1 MLRKL
6 WCILVAT
13 VWSAVSFFISITA
26 MIVTF
31 NPARSVWVARKIWSP
46 VLLWAG
52 GARLEV
58 IGGENVDPKR
68 ATIYVA
74 NHQSTLDIPAHFIS
88 VPADFRYVAK
98 SQLRFVPFIGWY
110 LWLAGHIFVNRSDR
124 ASAIS
129 SLERAAKK
137 VREGTSI
144 FLYPEGTRSED
155 GRVLPFKKGPFA
167 LALKARVPI
176 CPVTIEGT
184 STVMPK
190 NSWNITPGPVRVK
203 IGRPID
209 TTAFAENDREGLAR
223 AVREQIIADN
233 LSLGG
238 KGGDTDDAIALQGQ
252 EGVGQK
258 RLPTPPPPSKKAS

>member
-1 MLRKL
+1 MRKL

-13 VWSAVSFFISITA
+13 VWSAIMFFVSISA
-26 MIVTF
+26 MILTL
-31 NPARSVWVARKIWSP
+31 NPSRSVWVARRLWSP

-58 IGGENVDPKR
+58 FGAENVDPKR
-68 ATIYVA
+68 PTIYVA

-88 VPADFRYVAK
+88 VPVDFRYVAK
-98 SQLRFVPFIGWY
+98 SQLRLVPFIGWY

-124 ASAIS
+124 ASAIE
-129 SLERAAKK
+129 SLERAARK
-137 VREGTSI
+137 VRKGTSI

-155 GRVLPFKKGPFA
+155 GSVLPFKKGPFA

-176 CPVTIEGT
+176 CPVTIEGS
-184 STVMPK
+184 STLMPK

-238 KGGDTDDAIALQGQ
+238 KGGDTEAAIALQGK
-252 EGVGQK
+252 EGIAQQ
-258 RLPTPPPPSKKAS
+258 RPSAPTSKAS

>member
-6 WCILVAT
+6 WCILVVT
-13 VWSAVSFFISITA
+13 VWSPICFTLACLA
-26 MIVTF
+26 MLVTL
-31 NPARSVWVARKIWSP
+31 NPSRSVWVARWIWSP

-52 GARLEV
+52 GAKLEV
-58 IGGENVDPKR
+58 MGGENVDPKR
-68 ATIYVA
+68 PTIYVG
-74 NHQSTLDIPAHFIS
+74 NHLSTLDIPAHFLA
-88 VPADFRYVAK
+88 VPVDFRFVAK

-110 LWLAGHIFVNRSDR
+110 LWLAGHIFIDRGDRS
-124 ASAIS
+124 SAIA
-129 SLERAAKK
+129 SLEKAARKIRA
-137 VREGTSI
+137 GTSI
-144 FLYPEGTRSED
+144 FLYPEGTRSPD

-184 STVMPK
+184 DHVMPK

-209 TTAFAENDREGLAR
+209 TSGFADNDREGLAR
-223 AVREQIIADN
+223 AVRAQILADS

-238 KGGDTDDAIALQGQ
+238 KGGDPDTAVAAPNR
-252 EGVGQK
+252 EGVAQ
-258 RLPTPPPPSKKAS
+258 LAASVTSKAS

>member
-6 WCILVAT
+6 WCIVVVT
-13 VWSAVSFFISITA
+13 VWSAVCFPLAILA
-26 MIVTF
+26 MLVTL
-31 NPARSVWVARKIWSP
+31 NSSRSVWVVRTLWSP

-52 GARLEV
+52 GAQLEV

-68 ATIYVA
+68 PTIYVG
-74 NHQSTLDIPAHFIS
+74 NHQSTLDIPAHF
-88 VPADFRYVAK
+88 VAVAVDFRFVAK
-98 SQLRFVPFIGWY
+98 SQLRFVPLIGWY
-110 LWLAGHIFVNRSDR
+110 LWLAGHIFIDRGDRS
-124 ASAIS
+124 SAIA
-129 SLERAAKK
+129 SLEKAARKI
-137 VREGTSI
+137 RSGTSI

-155 GRVLPFKKGPFA
+155 GSVLPFKKGPFA

-190 NSWNITPGPVRVK
+190 NSWNIRPGPVRVK

-209 TTAFAENDREGLAR
+209 TTGFADNDREGLAR
-223 AVREQIIADN
+223 AVRAQILADS

-238 KGGDTDDAIALQGQ
+238 KGGDPDLAVAAPHREGAARHDASI
-252 EGVGQK
+252 
-258 RLPTPPPPSKKAS
+258 SSKAS